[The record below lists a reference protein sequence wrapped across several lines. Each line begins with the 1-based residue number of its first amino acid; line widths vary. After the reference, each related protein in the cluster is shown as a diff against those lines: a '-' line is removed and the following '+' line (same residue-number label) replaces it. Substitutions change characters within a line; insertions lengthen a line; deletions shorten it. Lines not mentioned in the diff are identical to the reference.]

1 MAFLFVPLRYLALS
15 LVALLAACGK
25 SEPTTPGPGAA
36 AAPAPAVTVVRVARQ
51 DVTPRSTFT
60 GRVEAMDKVDLR
72 ARVQGFLEKRLF
84 EEGADVKEGDV
95 LFVLEKPAYQAAV
108 TDAKG
113 AIAQAEGA
121 LKLANVEVDRFQ
133 ELVKKKAGAQQDLD
147 RHIAEQTEARGALTQ
162 AKAALQKAELDLGYT
177 DVTAPLSG
185 RIGRAAFSVGNY
197 VGPTSGALATIVRQD
212 PNYVVFPVSMR
223 LLIELRRQ
231 QLEKGEDP
239 RAVQVKLRL
248 ADGSMYDH
256 VGHVN
261 FMDVQVNRE
270 TDTVAIR
277 AELPN
282 PDRILVDGALV
293 TAVIESAR
301 PKQAIL
307 LPAQA
312 LQVDQSGTYV
322 LVVDAES
329 KVQVR
334 RVQIGEVFEGKA
346 SLTTGLSEG
355 ERVIVEGIPK
365 VQPGILVNA
374 TETPLKPTGGAP

>member
-1 MAFLFVPLRYLALS
+1 MAFLFAPLRYLALS

-25 SEPTTPGPGAA
+25 AEPTTPGPGAA

-60 GRVEAMDKVDLR
+60 GRVEAMNKVDLQ

-84 EEGADVKEGDV
+84 EEGADVKEGEV
-95 LFVLEKPAYQAAV
+95 LFVLEKPAYEAAV

-113 AIAQAEGA
+113 AIARAEGA
-121 LKLANVEVDRFQ
+121 LKLANVEVARFQ

-147 RHIAEQTEARGALTQ
+147 RHIAEQSEARGALMQ
-162 AKAALQKAELDLGYT
+162 AQAALQKAELDLGYT

-212 PNYVVFPVSMR
+212 PIYVAFPVSMR

-256 VGHVN
+256 VGRVN
-261 FMDVQVNRE
+261 FMDVQVNKE

-301 PKQAIL
+301 PKQAIV

-312 LQVDQSGTYV
+312 LQADQSGTYV

-346 SLTTGLSEG
+346 SLTTGLQEG

-365 VQPGILVNA
+365 VRPGIVVNV
-374 TETPLKPTGGAP
+374 TETPLKPAGGAP